1 MMQGLNHRHKDSLD
15 VRDCGQEKEKKKEK
29 NHVYFMKLFRVS
41 LPFHP
46 NGNVLVPTVSWFG
59 LLSLFL
65 LIHSPLCFIS

>member
-1 MMQGLNHRHKDSLD
+1 MMQGLSHRHKDSLE
-15 VRDCGQEKEKKKEK
+15 VRDCGQEKEK
-29 NHVYFMKLFRVS
+29 NHVYFMKLLRVS

-46 NGNVLVPTVSWFG
+46 NGNVLVPPVPWFG